1 MKKEILKISLVTTLI
16 ALFVFLISGIFF
28 INNATRT
35 EAEENVK
42 KLTCIY
48 IQNIQQFDFADAVK
62 MPNVVDKNT
71 RLTVLVGNGSKVI
84 YDNMQDPAVMT
95 DHASREEILSAV
107 SGSPKIAVRF
117 SDTLG
122 KQMIYYAEST
132 IAKGGEKVIV
142 RVAITLASVTQYMS
156 LSAVILVVI
165 VLAVA
170 IFVNILAV
178 RLSKKVLLPMQQI
191 SANINEVSKG
201 NYEKLPLSNFE
212 EIDEVIVGINE
223 ISEKLSRSIVAL
235 EEERNKLYFVVDSMQ
250 EGIVAIDCK
259 DEISLINRYARGVFD
274 VDNNVVGKNIAYL
287 FDNSNILDGFTYG
300 GTDNVR
306 KIKGEGKTYLVR
318 TTKLLESKLFVLI
331 FSDITEEE
339 EINGLKKSFFE
350 NASHELKTPI
360 TSIKGF
366 TELMESDKTIS
377 DTSKKFLGIM
387 SSDINRL
394 LAIIDDMFT
403 LTKLENDD
411 IKKNIEEIDLSEF
424 CQEVVARNTPQAEQ
438 KGVKLSVSGKGRI
451 KFDREQLTELVGNL
465 VDNAIK
471 YNKDN
476 GTVELIIK
484 DNTLCVKDSGI
495 GISQEHQ
502 SRIFERFY
510 RVEKGRSRKEGGTGL
525 GLAIAKH
532 TAISNGATISV
543 KSIVGVGSEFVIK
556 FK

>member
-1 MKKEILKISLVTTLI
+1 
-16 ALFVFLISGIFF
+16 
-28 INNATRT
+28 
-35 EAEENVK
+35 
-42 KLTCIY
+42 
-48 IQNIQQFDFADAVK
+48 
-62 MPNVVDKNT
+62 
-71 RLTVLVGNGSKVI
+71 
-84 YDNMQDPAVMT
+84 
-95 DHASREEILSAV
+95 
-107 SGSPKIAVRF
+107 
-117 SDTLG
+117 
-122 KQMIYYAEST
+122 
-132 IAKGGEKVIV
+132 
-142 RVAITLASVTQYMS
+142 
-156 LSAVILVVI
+156 
-165 VLAVA
+165 
-170 IFVNILAV
+170 
-178 RLSKKVLLPMQQI
+178 LSKKVLLPMQQI

>member
-1 MKKEILKISLVTTLI
+1 
-16 ALFVFLISGIFF
+16 
-28 INNATRT
+28 
-35 EAEENVK
+35 
-42 KLTCIY
+42 
-48 IQNIQQFDFADAVK
+48 
-62 MPNVVDKNT
+62 
-71 RLTVLVGNGSKVI
+71 
-84 YDNMQDPAVMT
+84 
-95 DHASREEILSAV
+95 
-107 SGSPKIAVRF
+107 
-117 SDTLG
+117 
-122 KQMIYYAEST
+122 
-132 IAKGGEKVIV
+132 
-142 RVAITLASVTQYMS
+142 
-156 LSAVILVVI
+156 
-165 VLAVA
+165 
-170 IFVNILAV
+170 
-178 RLSKKVLLPMQQI
+178 
-191 SANINEVSKG
+191 
-201 NYEKLPLSNFE
+201 
-212 EIDEVIVGINE
+212 
-223 ISEKLSRSIVAL
+223 
-235 EEERNKLYFVVDSMQ
+235 
-250 EGIVAIDCK
+250 
-259 DEISLINRYARGVFD
+259 EISLINRYARGVFD